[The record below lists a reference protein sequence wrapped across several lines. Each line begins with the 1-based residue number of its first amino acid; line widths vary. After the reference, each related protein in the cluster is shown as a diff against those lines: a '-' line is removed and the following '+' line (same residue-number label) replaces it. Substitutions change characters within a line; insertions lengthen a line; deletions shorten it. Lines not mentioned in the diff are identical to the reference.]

1 MLFIC
6 FLIQQNKACSEVD
19 FLKENLI
26 SISQCEISQATE
38 FSNFTDFRNND
49 NLLPPNADQVE
60 QFNLFDPVKE
70 KQDQFSYVHQNLL
83 ALQLQICASK
93 NAYHLFEK
101 GKTTGIQDISIFTHQ
116 LRL

>member
-6 FLIQQNKACSEVD
+6 FLIQQNKVCSEVD

-26 SISQCEISQATE
+26 SISQCDISQATE
-38 FSNFTDFRNND
+38 FSNFIDFRNND

-60 QFNLFDPVKE
+60 LFNLFHPVKE
-70 KQDQFSYVHQNLL
+70 KQDQFSYAHQNLL

-101 GKTTGIQDISIFTHQ
+101 GKITGIQDISIFTHR